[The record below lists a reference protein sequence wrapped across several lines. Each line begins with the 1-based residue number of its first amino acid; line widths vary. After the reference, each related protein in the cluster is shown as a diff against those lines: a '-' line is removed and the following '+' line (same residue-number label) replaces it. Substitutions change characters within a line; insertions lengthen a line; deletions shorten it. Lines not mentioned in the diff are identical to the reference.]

1 MTPKRDVV
9 FLTDIVE
16 ESRMPSMTY
25 GIREEK
31 LEVRGNID
39 GLDAVKQAIY
49 KILMTERYQYLI
61 YDFQYGVE
69 FGDLF
74 GKPVSFVIPVVE
86 KRIREALLADDRILA
101 VTDFTFHTER
111 EALVVGFHAET
122 EFGEILV
129 ERKVEL

>member
-1 MTPKRDVV
+1 MTPKRDIV
-9 FLTDIVE
+9 FLTELVE

-31 LEVRGNID
+31 QEVRGNID
-39 GLDAVKQAIY
+39 GLEAMKQAIY
-49 KILMTERYQYLI
+49 KILMTERYHYLI

-69 FGDLF
+69 FEDLF

-101 VTDFTFHTER
+101 VTDFTFRTER
-111 EALVVGFHAET
+111 EELVVGFRVET
-122 EFGEILV
+122 EFGEILA
-129 ERKVEL
+129 ERKVEI